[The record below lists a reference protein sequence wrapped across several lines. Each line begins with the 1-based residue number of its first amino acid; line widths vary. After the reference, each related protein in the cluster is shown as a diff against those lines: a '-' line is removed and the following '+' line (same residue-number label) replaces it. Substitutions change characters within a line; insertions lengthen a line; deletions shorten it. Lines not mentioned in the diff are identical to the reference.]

1 MKNSLES
8 RLGIFVALAVVA
20 AVVII
25 EMLGGPEH
33 FMRGYHLSTLFDNV
47 QELKVGD
54 RVKMAGVEVGRV
66 EKILLEGEKARVIMK
81 MKRNAQVRTD
91 SIATV
96 KFTGLM
102 GQNFVSLDFGSPG
115 APLAT
120 DNAQL
125 ESREQPDLSV
135 VMAKIDDVAS
145 GVQNLTKSFSGLKID
160 ELLGPFI
167 DFMKDNRAPL
177 TATISNINSVTH
189 QVAQGQGTV
198 GRLIYED
205 QLYNS
210 ALLTVSN
217 LQSTLADAQV
227 TVAHAREVVD
237 QINAGQGTVGKLVK
251 DDTLYKETTAFMT
264 NMKEISQKINEGQGS
279 VGKLIND
286 QEFYKNAKLTL
297 QKLDKAT
304 EGLEDQGPLSVL
316 GIAVNSLL

>member
-20 AVVII
+20 TVVII

-33 FMRGYHLSTLFDNV
+33 FMRGYRLKAQFDNV
-47 QELKVGD
+47 QELKEGD

-66 EKILLEGEKARVIMK
+66 EKIQLEGERSLVTMK
-81 MKRNAQVRTD
+81 MKHNVRVQTD
-91 SIATV
+91 SVATI
-96 KFTGLM
+96 KFTGPM
-102 GQNFVSLDFGSPG
+102 GQNFVSLDFGSSQI
-115 APLAT
+115 AAT
-120 DNAQL
+120 DGQVL
-125 ESREQPDLSV
+125 KSKEQPDLSV

-160 ELLGPFI
+160 ELLGPFV

-177 TATISNINSVTH
+177 TATISNIDSVT
-189 QVAQGQGTV
+189 AQISKGQGTV
-198 GRLIYED
+198 GKLIYD
-205 QLYNS
+205 QTLYDT
-210 ALLTVSN
+210 AMATVSN

-227 TVAHAREVVD
+227 TVAHARAVVD
-237 QINAGQGTVGKLVK
+237 QINEGEGTVGKLIK
-251 DDTLYKETTAFMT
+251 DPTLYNETTSAMIQA
-264 NMKEISQKINEGQGS
+264 KEILEKVNQGKGS
-279 VGKLIND
+279 VGKMIND
-286 QEFYKNAKLTL
+286 QEFYNNAKLTL

>member
-20 AVVII
+20 TVVII

-33 FMRGYHLSTLFDNV
+33 FMRGYHLKAQFDNV
-47 QELKVGD
+47 QELKEGD

-66 EKILLEGEKARVIMK
+66 EKIQLEGERALVTMK
-81 MKRNAQVRTD
+81 MKHNVQVQTD
-91 SIATV
+91 SVAAI

-102 GQNFVSLDFGSPG
+102 GQNFVSLDFGSSQVVATEG
-115 APLAT
+115 AMLK
-120 DNAQL
+120 
-125 ESREQPDLSV
+125 SKEQPDLSV

-160 ELLGPFI
+160 ELLGPFV

-177 TATISNINSVTH
+177 TATISNIDSVT
-189 QVAQGQGTV
+189 AQISKGQGTV
-198 GRLIYED
+198 GKLIYD
-205 QLYNS
+205 QTLYDS
-210 ALLTVSN
+210 AMATVSN
-217 LQSTLADAQV
+217 LQSTLADAQL

-237 QINAGQGTVGKLVK
+237 QINAGEGTVGKLIK
-251 DDTLYKETTAFMT
+251 DPTLYNETTATMV
-264 NMKEISQKINEGQGS
+264 NLHQISDKINQGQGS

>member
-33 FMRGYHLSTLFDNV
+33 FMRGYHLSALFNNV
-47 QELKVGD
+47 QELKIGD

-66 EKILLEGEKARVIMK
+66 EKIQLEGEKARVIMK
-81 MKRNAQVRTD
+81 MKRNTQVRTD

-102 GQNFVSLDFGSPG
+102 GQNFVSLDFGTPG

-125 ESREQPDLSV
+125 DSHEQPDLSV

-177 TATISNINSVTH
+177 TATISNINSVTR

-198 GRLIYED
+198 GKLIYED

-210 ALLTVSN
+210 ALTTVTN
-217 LQSTLADAQV
+217 LQSTLADAQG
-227 TVAHAREVVD
+227 TLAHAREIVD

>member
-1 MKNSLES
+1 M
-8 RLGIFVALAVVA
+8 
-20 AVVII
+20 
-25 EMLGGPEH
+25 
-33 FMRGYHLSTLFDNV
+33 T
-47 QELKVGD
+47 
-54 RVKMAGVEVGRV
+54 
-66 EKILLEGEKARVIMK
+66 
-81 MKRNAQVRTD
+81 
-91 SIATV
+91 
-96 KFTGLM
+96 
-102 GQNFVSLDFGSPG
+102 
-115 APLAT
+115 
-120 DNAQL
+120 
-125 ESREQPDLSV
+125 
-135 VMAKIDDVAS
+135 KIDDVAT

-198 GRLIYED
+198 GKMIYDD
-205 QLYNS
+205 QLYNTT
-210 ALLTVSN
+210 LNTVSN

>member
-33 FMRGYHLSTLFDNV
+33 FMRGYHLSALFSNV

-210 ALLTVSN
+210 ALATVSN

-264 NMKEISQKINEGQGS
+264 NMKDISQKINEGQGS

>member
-20 AVVII
+20 TVVII

-33 FMRGYHLSTLFDNV
+33 FMRGYRLKAQFDNV
-47 QELKVGD
+47 QELKEGD

-66 EKILLEGEKARVIMK
+66 EKIQLEGDKALVIMK
-81 MKRNAQVRTD
+81 MKHNVRVKTD
-91 SIATV
+91 SVATI

-102 GQNFVSLDFGSPG
+102 GQNFVGIDFGSASTYASDG
-115 APLAT
+115 AL
-120 DNAQL
+120 L
-125 ESREQPDLSV
+125 ESKEQPDLSV
-135 VMAKIDDVAS
+135 VMTKIDEVAS

-177 TATISNINSVTH
+177 TATISNIDSVT
-189 QVAQGQGTV
+189 AQIAKGEGTV
-198 GRLIYED
+198 GKLIYD
-205 QLYNS
+205 QTLYNS
-210 ALLTVSN
+210 ALATVSN

-237 QINAGQGTVGKLVK
+237 QINAGEGTVGKLVK
-251 DDTLYKETTAFMT
+251 DPTLYNETTATMQ
-264 NMKEISQKINEGQGS
+264 NAHQILEKVNKGEGS

>member
-20 AVVII
+20 TVVII

-33 FMRGYHLSTLFDNV
+33 FMRGYRLKAQFDNV
-47 QELKVGD
+47 QELKEGD

-66 EKILLEGEKARVIMK
+66 EKIQLEGERALVTMK
-81 MKRNAQVRTD
+81 MKHNVRVQTD
-91 SIATV
+91 SVATI

-102 GQNFVSLDFGSPG
+102 GQNFVSLDFGSSQV
-115 APLAT
+115 AAT
-120 DNAQL
+120 EGTML
-125 ESREQPDLSV
+125 KSKEQPDLSV

-160 ELLGPFI
+160 ELLGPFV

-177 TATISNINSVTH
+177 TATISNINSVS
-189 QVAQGQGTV
+189 AQISKGQGTV
-198 GRLIYED
+198 GKLIYD
-205 QLYNS
+205 QTLYDT
-210 ALLTVSN
+210 AMATVSN

-227 TVAHAREVVD
+227 TVAHARAVVD
-237 QINAGQGTVGKLVK
+237 QINEGEGTVGKLIK
-251 DDTLYKETTAFMT
+251 DPTLYNETTSAMIQA
-264 NMKEISQKINEGQGS
+264 KEILEKVNQGKGS
-279 VGKLIND
+279 VGKMIND
-286 QEFYKNAKLTL
+286 QEFYNNAKLTL